1 LYSLEVVLTWNFM
14 TMREGPLYGT
24 LMSLAAWLK
33 GRSLPGA
40 SAAQSTARS
49 SLPPL

>member
-24 LMSLAAWLK
+24 LMSLTDWLK

-40 SAAQSTARS
+40 SAAEMMRRHAPCQD
-49 SLPPL
+49 

>member
-1 LYSLEVVLTWNFM
+1 LYSLEEVLTWNFM